1 MPKKTN
7 DFENNVLR
15 LQEISEKIS
24 MSDISLEE
32 ASKLYEEGMKL
43 SKMCKKY
50 LEEKELIIEQINKN

>member
-50 LEEKELIIEQINKN
+50 LKEKELIIEQINKN

>member
-1 MPKKTN
+1 MSKKTN

-43 SKMCKKY
+43 SKLCKKY

>member
-43 SKMCKKY
+43 SKLCKKY

>member
-7 DFENNVLR
+7 DFENNVLK

>member
-1 MPKKTN
+1 MSKKTN

-50 LEEKELIIEQINKN
+50 LEEKELIIEEINKN

>member
-7 DFENNVLR
+7 NFENNVLR

-43 SKMCKKY
+43 SKLCKKY
-50 LEEKELIIEQINKN
+50 LEEKELIIEEINKN

>member
-50 LEEKELIIEQINKN
+50 LEEKELIIERINKN

>member
-50 LEEKELIIEQINKN
+50 LEEKELIIEEINKN

>member
-1 MPKKTN
+1 MQKKTN

-32 ASKLYEEGMKL
+32 ASNLYEEGMKL
-43 SKMCKKY
+43 SKLCKKY

>member
-43 SKMCKKY
+43 SKLCKKY
-50 LEEKELIIEQINKN
+50 LEEKELIIEEINKN

>member
-7 DFENNVLR
+7 DFENNILR

-50 LEEKELIIEQINKN
+50 LEEKELIIEEINKN